1 MKNLALLLRKNA
13 RHADGKI
20 LNLIRYS
27 RNTGT
32 STGKRKI
39 IALFSEKARVVTGS
53 VTVQQR
59 YFKTFFPVHTQKNG
73 KNSRNH
79 VEKIRTKMYIAFPA
93 R

>member
-1 MKNLALLLRKNA
+1 MPATRARKT
-13 RHADGKI
+13 

-39 IALFSEKARVVTGS
+39 IDLFSEKSMMHPDRLQSGNAISNVLYGLAPK
-53 VTVQQR
+53 
-59 YFKTFFPVHTQKNG
+59 KTEKNR
-73 KNSRNH
+73 KKP
-79 VEKIRTKMYIAFPA
+79 VEKTETKMYITFSE